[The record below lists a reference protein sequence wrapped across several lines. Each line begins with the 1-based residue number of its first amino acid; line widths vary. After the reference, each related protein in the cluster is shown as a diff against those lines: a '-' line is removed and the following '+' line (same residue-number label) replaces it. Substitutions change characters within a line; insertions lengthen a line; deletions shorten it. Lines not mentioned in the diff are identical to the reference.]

1 MRVAVIGAGL
11 LGAAAARELQS
22 RGAQVTVYE
31 ATRPGAGTSGTSF
44 AWVNSQSKT
53 PREYHNLNVAGMR
66 AHADL
71 AAQNGPGRQ
80 WYFPTGSL
88 QWAAGQA
95 DAERLSETSKRLE
108 SWGYRVHRISHREA
122 ITLEPDI
129 DIPDAVDRVVSFPW
143 EGYVLPMVLIG
154 RLLGE
159 AVDRGAALCW
169 PAGVRAVEASGT
181 GVALHLEDGTVS
193 RADAVI
199 CCVGRWTTGLAA
211 TAGYSVPL
219 ADPEAPGT
227 ATVGFLG
234 YSTPIP
240 ARISRVLMTPQLNIR
255 PEGGGRLVLQA
266 LDLDQHAD
274 PGRPPSPD
282 GTIARQLAER
292 LARVLRSGER
302 PALGA
307 VRVGQRAL
315 PADGLTI
322 AGYADDGGRVYI
334 LATHSGV
341 TLAPLLGRLA
351 ATEVISDAPAG
362 LLAPFRPGRLL
373 GKTGNSDHLPPARLP
388 GEQ

>member
-31 ATRPGAGTSGTSF
+31 ATRPGTGTSGTSF
-44 AWVNSQSKT
+44 AWVNSRSKA

-66 AHADL
+66 AHAEL
-71 AAQNGPGRQ
+71 AARKGPGLQ

-88 QWAAGQA
+88 EWAAGQA
-95 DAERLSETSKRLE
+95 DAERLSETSQRLE
-108 SWGYRVHRISHREA
+108 SWGYRVKRISRGEA

-129 DIPDAVDRVVSFPW
+129 HIPHTVEHAVSFPG

-159 AVDRGAALCW
+159 AADRGAALCW
-169 PAGVRAVEASGT
+169 PARVKALEVSRT
-181 GVALHLEDGTVS
+181 GVALHLEDGALS
-193 RADAVI
+193 RADAAI

-211 TAGYSVPL
+211 TAGYSIPL

-234 YSTPIP
+234 YSPPIP
-240 ARISRVLMTPQLNIR
+240 ARISQVLMTPHLNIR
-255 PEGGGRLVLQA
+255 PDGGGRLILQA

-274 PGRPPSPD
+274 PGRPPTPD

-292 LARVLRSGER
+292 LTHVLRREER
-302 PALGA
+302 PVLEA

-322 AGYADDGGRVYI
+322 AGYADDSARLYI

-341 TLAPLLGRLA
+341 TLAPLLGSLA
-351 ATEVISDAPAG
+351 ATEVIRNAPAD
-362 LLAPFRPGRLL
+362 LLAPFRPGRPL
-373 GKTGNSDHLPPARLP
+373 GKTGNIDQLPPARLP

>member
-1 MRVAVIGAGL
+1 MQVAVIGAGL

-66 AHADL
+66 AHTEL
-71 AAQNGPGRQ
+71 AAQNGPGPQ
-80 WYFPTGSL
+80 WYFPAGSL

-95 DAERLSETSKRLE
+95 DAGRLSETSKRLE
-108 SWGYRVHRISHREA
+108 SWGYRVERISRREA
-122 ITLEPDI
+122 TTLEPDI
-129 DIPDAVDRVVSFPW
+129 DIPDTVDHVVAFPG

-159 AVDRGAALCW
+159 AADRGAALCW
-169 PAGVRAVEASGT
+169 PAGVKALEASRT

-193 RADAVI
+193 RADAAV
-199 CCVGRWTTGLAA
+199 CCAGRWTTALTA
-211 TAGYSVPL
+211 TAGYSIPL

-234 YSTPIP
+234 YSPPVP
-240 ARISRVLMTPQLNIR
+240 ARISRVLMTPHLNIR
-255 PEGGGRLVLQA
+255 PDGGGRLILQA
-266 LDLDQHAD
+266 LDLDQQAD
-274 PGRPPSPD
+274 PGQPPTPD
-282 GTIARQLAER
+282 GSIARQLAKR
-292 LARVLRSGER
+292 LAHVLRSGER
-302 PALGA
+302 PALDA

-315 PADGLTI
+315 PADGLTV
-322 AGYADDGGRVYI
+322 AGYADDGGRLYI

-373 GKTGNSDHLPPARLP
+373 GKSVSPAQLHPARLP